1 MRIRTQ
7 VCHSCI
13 DVEEEEYRAIREV
26 LREHDSLNV
35 AKVAEIAEVTEACVL
50 RMLEQGLIVN
60 EQVNNQVKCG
70 KCGQPAI
77 GTTQRLCGVC
87 LNDLD
92 RKFYSEINEALHRIG
107 ENLPSESVH
116 VMLNRKRSRS
126 TEIDLDQ
133 L

>member
-26 LREHDSLNV
+26 LREHDMYPSPGKLRSS
-35 AKVAEIAEVTEACVL
+35 CVL

-92 RKFYSEINEALHRIG
+92 RKFYSEINEARHRIG